1 MPHKPLQT
9 YDRKMKRF
17 VTTSESKAVTAEGI
31 SNNIDKIMPTVTT
44 ELTNRKIEECKAKGI
59 PYVSPQEQQRAEIAK
74 QQQEAEEARIKEL
87 KEKCVKKG
95 LDFETENNKYLEK
108 KAKKDAKKAKKKT
121 KKD

>member
-1 MPHKPLQT
+1 MASTGWINFSYQGAIFLT
-9 YDRKMKRF
+9 
-17 VTTSESKAVTAEGI
+17 AVMFLILFAFFFD
-31 SNNIDKIMPTVTT
+31 IDKIMPTVTT

-95 LDFETENNKYLEK
+95 LDFEKENNKYLEK
-108 KAKKDAKKAKKKT
+108 KAKKDAKKAKKKA